1 MAITRQD
8 YQYIRNTTPNSYQS
22 KSSDGTLEVGVSVNN
37 LAPEL
42 NDKNVHNPNYV
53 EFYGSKDPSKVWSC
67 PLNGATNQVY
77 EYKITDMTN
86 VSSVTE
92 SVWLQT
98 SVTGKTGTIATTPG
112 AGDIDIPNMGK
123 KFVASFS
130 ETMPEGTVEVKAVDL
145 NTVVSYNP
153 ETRKATGSIYST
165 KANTTVY
172 SFLEYRVERTQ
183 YTTTVETSFQELGLQ
198 VAGATVTRIVGGDLV
213 YGSESYEKTDSDISV
228 KFTLK
233 GSSLPL
239 LTRIHYE
246 IESDFTIADT
256 IKDGLLLTQL
266 FLESGTSYVV
276 QIIDAI
282 APNNTDL
289 PDNHVKI
296 TVGDK
301 VVDFAFDQYLFFRTP
316 EDNPNTA
323 EKDIYTC
330 EFEVY
335 GAAFGYKLYHLDS
348 DAGKLVQLRNFV
360 SPVGAKIFI
369 FKSDL
374 PWMVNNKGVVVG
386 LSNQRLNIPAST
398 EDVGQDASLS
408 EQEIKE
414 AFSQTPVLEVCED
427 KLRIYMPD
435 ATEESDKWKYR
446 DMWNATRN
454 MQNPPAII
462 NNIKL
467 FAYRDFL
474 TEVSRPYNDQ
484 DIETRYGLIHTLQRN
499 NKSAADTYSSIDI
512 DSEAHQT
519 IQLKIYPIS
528 IGDNDSTYLE
538 LDFVEGVELTV
549 NPSENH
555 VFSLPLLSLFGYN
568 YRYSQKAGFFDSSTI
583 DACQYTS
590 VCFAWGYEE
599 GSEGNKKRYRLSDFS
614 EPVLIDRDLVDV
626 EWQEDGSYLMTLKK
640 GVLSRTTSS
649 YYTDAIYLNKAEET
663 LKIE

>member
-1 MAITRQD
+1 MAINRQD

-37 LAPEL
+37 LVPEL
-42 NDKNVHNPNYV
+42 NDKNVYNPNYT

-77 EYKITDMTN
+77 EYNISDTSKISN
-86 VSSVTE
+86 VTE
-92 SVWLQT
+92 SSWLQR
-98 SVTGKTGTIATTPG
+98 SITGKTGTIAIVPG
-112 AGDIDIPNMGK
+112 NGEIPNMGK
-123 KFVASFS
+123 QFSAAFS
-130 ETMPEGTVEVKAVDL
+130 ETMPEGTMEVRAIDL
-145 NTVVSYNP
+145 NTTVSYNP
-153 ETRKATGSIYST
+153 ETRKATGYIYSM

-172 SFLEYRVERTQ
+172 SFLEYRVEKIKHTV
-183 YTTTVETSFQELGLQ
+183 TVETSFRELGIQ
-198 VAGATVTRIVGGDLV
+198 VAGAKVTSISGGDLV

-239 LTRIHYE
+239 LTRIYYE

-296 TVGDK
+296 AVKDK

-316 EDNPNTA
+316 EDDPDTQ
-323 EKDIYTC
+323 EKETYAC
-330 EFEVY
+330 EFEIF
-335 GAAFGYKLYHLDS
+335 GAAFGYKLYHLDD
-348 DAGKLVQLRNFV
+348 DAGKLIQLRNFV

-386 LSNQRLNIPAST
+386 LSNHRLNIPAST
-398 EDVGQDASLS
+398 ENIGQDASLS
-408 EQEIKE
+408 GEEIKE
-414 AFSQTPVLEVCED
+414 AFSQTPTLEVCED

-454 MQNPPAII
+454 MENPPAII

-474 TEVSRPYNDQ
+474 TDASRPYNDQ
-484 DIETRYGLIHTLQRN
+484 SIETRYGLIQTLQRN
-499 NKSAADTYSSIDI
+499 NKSAADVYSSIDI
-512 DSEAHQT
+512 NSETGQT
-519 IQLKIYPIS
+519 IRLKIYPIS
-528 IGDNDSTYLE
+528 IEDNDSPYLE
-538 LDFVEGVELTV
+538 LDFVEGTELTI

-568 YRYSQKAGFFDSSTI
+568 YHYSQKAGFLDSLTTN
-583 DACQYTS
+583 AYQYTS

-599 GSEGNKKRYRLSDFS
+599 GSGENKKRYRLSDFS
-614 EPVLIDRDLVDV
+614 EPVLIDRSLVDV
-626 EWQEDGSYLMTLKK
+626 EWQEDGTYLMTLKK
-640 GVLSRTTSS
+640 GALSRTTSP

>member
-22 KSSDGTLEVGVSVNN
+22 KSSDGSLEVGISVNN

-77 EYKITDMTN
+77 EYKLLDMSKI
-86 VSSVTE
+86 SSVTE
-92 SVWLQT
+92 SSWLQI
-98 SVTGKTGTIATTPG
+98 SITGKTGTIAMSPG
-112 AGDIDIPNMGK
+112 NGEGPNVGK
-123 KFVASFS
+123 KFFASFS
-130 ETMPEGTVEVKAVDL
+130 ETMPEGTVEVKPVDI
-145 NTVVSYNP
+145 NTTVSYDP
-153 ETRKATGSIYST
+153 ETRKATGCIYSV
-165 KANTTVY
+165 KANSTVY
-172 SFLEYRVERTQ
+172 SFLEYKVEQTKH
-183 YTTTVETSFQELGLQ
+183 TATIETSFQKLGLQ
-198 VAGATVTRIVGGDLV
+198 VAGAKVTDILGGDLV

-233 GSSLPL
+233 GSTLPL
-239 LTRIHYE
+239 ITRIYYE
-246 IESDFTIADT
+246 IESDFTVADT

-276 QIIDAI
+276 QVIDAI
-282 APNNTDL
+282 APNNEDL

-296 TVGDK
+296 TVKDK

-316 EDNPNTA
+316 EDDPNTQ
-323 EKDIYTC
+323 EKEIYAC
-330 EFEVY
+330 EFEVF
-335 GAAFGYKLYHLDS
+335 GAAFGYKLYHLDN
-348 DAGKLVQLRNFV
+348 DAGKLIQLRNFV

-386 LSNQRLNIPAST
+386 LSNQKLNIPAST
-398 EDVGQDASLS
+398 ENVGQDASLS

-414 AFSQTPVLEVCED
+414 AFLPTPTLGVHED
-427 KLRIYMPD
+427 KLRIYMPGT
-435 ATEESDKWKYR
+435 TEESDKWKYR

-454 MQNPPAII
+454 MANPPVII

-474 TEVSRPYNDQ
+474 TDVPRPYNGQ
-484 DIETRYGLIHTLQRN
+484 NIETRYGLIQTLQRN
-499 NKSAADTYSSIDI
+499 NKSTADAYSPVDI
-512 DSEAHQT
+512 NPEAGQT
-519 IQLKIYPIS
+519 IRLKIYPIS
-528 IGDNDSTYLE
+528 IEDNDSPYLE
-538 LDFVEGVELTV
+538 LDFVEGTELTV

-568 YRYSQKAGFFDSSTI
+568 YHYSQKAGFLDSPTI

-599 GSEGNKKRYRLSDFS
+599 GSGENKKRYRLSDFS
-614 EPVLIDRDLVDV
+614 EPVLIDRSLVDV
-626 EWQEDGSYLMTLKK
+626 EWQEDGTYLMTLKK
-640 GVLSRTTSS
+640 GVLSRTTSP